1 MLGGMDPLP
10 QVGGGMDTL
19 KRRNAVP
26 MKNPD
31 APSPPRPVLP
41 LAQLFVAELG
51 ASSSGAGPSID
62 GAACHE
68 QGTSGKERSTTSEGS
83 EEETE
88 SGNDTKSN
96 EESEGSKWHSGDE
109 RVHDESDASEGSVPS
124 GPPFATAPARESPGQ
139 EQVPAGPEHLGT
151 ADAGR
156 LTRRREVQAR
166 AQVLWATGAAGSGSQ
181 LLLGPGT

>member
-1 MLGGMDPLP
+1 MRGKDGRIDIR
-10 QVGGGMDTL
+10 GWYGYTETA
-19 KRRNAVP
+19 NAVP
-26 MKNPD
+26 TMDPD

-156 LTRRREVQAR
+156 LTRRRQVQAR
-166 AQVLWATGAAGSGSQ
+166 AQVLWATGAAGAGSQ

>member
-1 MLGGMDPLP
+1 MGIFPVCSFCICEYRRSIRVRHFAWQWWPRVVVGFLDNSGKRDAQALVLGLCSSSWRRLHLACNDARVA
-10 QVGGGMDTL
+10 VGGGMDTL
-19 KRRNAVP
+19 KRRNAGP

-41 LAQLFVAELG
+41 LAQLFVGELG

-88 SGNDTKSN
+88 SGNDTKSTLQRN
-96 EESEGSKWHSGDE
+96 EPRNEARYEQDTGCHSCP
-109 RVHDESDASEGSVPS
+109 VA
-124 GPPFATAPARESPGQ
+124 
-139 EQVPAGPEHLGT
+139 
-151 ADAGR
+151 
-156 LTRRREVQAR
+156 
-166 AQVLWATGAAGSGSQ
+166 
-181 LLLGPGT
+181 